1 MSYDKQSRAEQIA
14 QSGFDVGRNPLDT
27 AGMDT
32 DDEIWVDENPD
43 YSDYIEQVYKELVT
57 TKQQKKSDDPHE
69 RSLKI
74 ANGGFEVGICPPD
87 PGSMNTDD
95 KEWLDDNLEYI
106 DYVKEQY
113 QKLVDEKK

>member
-1 MSYDKQSRAEQIA
+1 MSEEHQQRAEHIA

-43 YSDYIEQVYKELVT
+43 YADYIEQVYKELVAN
-57 TKQQKKSDDPHE
+57 KKKLEDPRE

-74 ANGGFEVGICPPD
+74 ARGGFEVKRCPPEA
-87 PGSMNTDD
+87 GSMDIDD
-95 KEWLDDNLEYI
+95 EEW
-106 DYVKEQY
+106 
-113 QKLVDEKK
+113 VDENP